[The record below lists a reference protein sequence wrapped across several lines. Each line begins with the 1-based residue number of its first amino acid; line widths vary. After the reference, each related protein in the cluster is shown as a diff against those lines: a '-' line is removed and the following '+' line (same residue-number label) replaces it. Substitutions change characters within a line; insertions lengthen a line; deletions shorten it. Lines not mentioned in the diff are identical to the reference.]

1 MNVKFDGNP
10 ITLVGECVN
19 VGDNAPDFLVVDN
32 GLNNVKLSNTSG
44 KRIFLA
50 IPSID
55 TPVCDMEVRKF
66 NEEAAKLKNVTV
78 YVVSMDLPFAQ
89 SRWCGNA
96 GVENVKIV
104 SDYKHKSFGNNY
116 GTLVEELGLLSRAVF
131 VVDENNKIKYV
142 EYCEDIVNEPN
153 YEKALEAVK

>member
-32 GLNNVKLSNTSG
+32 CLNNVKLSNTSG

-131 VVDENNKIKYV
+131 VVDENNKVKYV

>member
-131 VVDENNKIKYV
+131 VVDENNKVTYV

-153 YEKALEAVK
+153 YEKVLEAVK

>member
-104 SDYKHKSFGNNY
+104 SDYKHKSFANNY

-131 VVDENNKIKYV
+131 VVDENNKVKYV

>member
-96 GVENVKIV
+96 GIDKVKIL
-104 SDYKHKSFGNNY
+104 SDYKQKSFGNNY

-131 VVDENNKIKYV
+131 VVDENNKVKYV

>member
-131 VVDENNKIKYV
+131 VVDENNKVKYV

>member
-104 SDYKHKSFGNNY
+104 SDYKQKSFGNNY

-131 VVDENNKIKYV
+131 VVDENNKVKYV